1 MKKLILLNSLFLLL
15 FGCNDEANMIKCKG
29 IPDINQAFSYMYFK
43 TENEGYLFG
52 TYTEHEEL
60 SEKELEDPNN
70 IPKSTD
76 EANIYKTTDGG
87 KNWVKI
93 NSIRDY
99 SYYNNSFINGN
110 AILIKIIDS
119 KIILKCN
126 LVNFD
131 ISTNKISRLNYN
143 FERMGEI
150 WSNEIKISVNS
161 KNNGINYIYSITP
174 DFKKV
179 DSAAIKE
186 VFKDKVIKFRNE
198 FYVLTWDN
206 HLYNIVKQ
214 QRDKLPINA
223 KNIVKQDENTILIAG
238 NNPTYENEISLISY
252 EPNTQQ
258 SRVIKKF
265 KNYSIIENLQSN
277 DKVIIGFI
285 GNIKGAFTEYD
296 LLYSLDKGKT
306 WQIKKLEEP
315 NYVRPSCLINNIAY
329 IYSGGAR
336 MQKIVLL

>member
-1 MKKLILLNSLFLLL
+1 MRKFVLLISFFMLF
-15 FGCNDEANMIKCKG
+15 FGCNKKADMIKCNG
-29 IPDINQAFSYMYFK
+29 IPDVNQAFSYMYFK

-52 TYTEHEEL
+52 TYTEYEEL
-60 SEKELEDPNN
+60 SEKELENPNN

-119 KIILKCN
+119 KEILKCN

-150 WSNEIKISVNS
+150 WSNDTKTFVNS

-174 DFKKV
+174 NFKKV
-179 DSAAIKE
+179 DSTAIKE
-186 VFKDKVIKFRNE
+186 VFKDKVINFRND

-214 QRDKLPINA
+214 QRSKLPIIP
-223 KNIVKQDENTILIAG
+223 KSIVKQDENNILIAG
-238 NNPTYENEISLISY
+238 NILTDENEISLVSY
-252 EPNTQQ
+252 DVNTQQ
-258 SRVIKKF
+258 SKTIKKF
-265 KNYSIIENLQSN
+265 KNYSIIEDLQSN
-277 DKVIIGFI
+277 DKAIIGFI
-285 GNIKGAFTEYD
+285 GNIKGVFTEYD

-306 WQIKKLEEP
+306 WQIKKLDEP
-315 NYVRPSCLINNIAY
+315 NYVRPNSLINNIVY
-329 IYSGGAR
+329 IYSGAAR
-336 MQKIVLL
+336 MQKIVLI

>member
-15 FGCNDEANMIKCKG
+15 FGCKDEANMIKCKG
-29 IPDINQAFSYMYFK
+29 ISDVNQAFSYMYFK

-52 TYTEHEEL
+52 TYTEYEEL

-119 KIILKCN
+119 KEILKCN

-131 ISTNKISRLNYN
+131 ISTNKINRLNYN

-150 WSNEIKISVNS
+150 WSNDIKTFVNS

-186 VFKDKVIKFRNE
+186 VFKDKVIHFRND

-206 HLYNIVKQ
+206 HLYNITKQ
-214 QRDKLPINA
+214 KRDNLSIIP

-238 NNPTYENEISLISY
+238 NTIKDDNEISLISY

-258 SRVIKKF
+258 SRAIKKF

-277 DKVIIGFI
+277 DKAIIGFI

-296 LLYSLDKGKT
+296 LIYSLDKGKT

-315 NYVRPSCLINNIAY
+315 NYVRPSCLINNIVY